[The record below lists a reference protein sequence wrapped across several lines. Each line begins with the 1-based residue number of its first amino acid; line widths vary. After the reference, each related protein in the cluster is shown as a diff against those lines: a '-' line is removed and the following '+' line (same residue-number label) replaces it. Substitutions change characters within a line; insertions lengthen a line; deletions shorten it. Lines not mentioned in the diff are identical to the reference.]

1 LEEISLRLINRLAYK
16 QAIKKVTAPQK
27 AKKLIVSGLKECKR
41 TLTTILENKKSKCL
55 IVALNIE
62 RNNLVKGVDD
72 EIQKCITLGQGMKI
86 PVIHVSTRAK
96 LGRAFTG
103 KFGPRLSIISIIN
116 S

>member
-1 LEEISLRLINRLAYK
+1 
-16 QAIKKVTAPQK
+16 
-27 AKKLIVSGLKECKR
+27 
-41 TLTTILENKKSKCL
+41 LENKKSRCL

-72 EIQKCITLGQGMKI
+72 EIQKCITLGQELKI

-103 KFGPRLSIISIIN
+103 KFGPRLSIISIVN
-116 S
+116 WEGYQDYVDDLMGKWSQSCEEYKKLS